1 MFTFLITD
9 IEAST
14 RLWDSDPVG
23 MSQAV
28 AAHDRVVKRS
38 ITTVGGRVFA
48 TTGDGFAAVFPSP
61 DHAIRAAIYVQ
72 IILTD
77 ASLWPHL
84 KVRTGIHH
92 GPAEERDGNFFG
104 PTVNHCGRLTE
115 AGWGGQ
121 ILISEKASRA
131 VTGCVETIDLGK
143 HLLRDLSK
151 PMRILQVVHPRIR
164 DDFPPIA
171 SLRRPA
177 HSGAEAFP
185 VGISPYQPGSVT
197 LPMVEAPEISTVL
210 TSGSPR

>member
-1 MFTFLITD
+1 VFTFLITD

-61 DHAIRAAIYVQ
+61 DHAIRAAIYIQ

-77 ASLWPHL
+77 GNLWPHL

-121 ILISEKASRA
+121 ILMSEQSSLE
-131 VTGCVETIDLGK
+131 VTGCVETIDLGD
-143 HLLRDLSK
+143 HLLRDLAK
-151 PMRILQVVHPRIR
+151 PMRVFQVVHPKIR
-164 DDFPPIA
+164 NVFPPIA
-171 SLRRPA
+171 SVR
-177 HSGAEAFP
+177 
-185 VGISPYQPGSVT
+185 
-197 LPMVEAPEISTVL
+197 STADSSA
-210 TSGSPR
+210 TA

>member
-28 AAHDRVVKRS
+28 VAHDRVVKRS

-61 DHAIRAAIYVQ
+61 DHAIRSAIYVQ
-72 IILTD
+72 IILAD
-77 ASLWPHL
+77 GNLWPHL
-84 KVRTGIHH
+84 KVRTGIHC

-104 PTVNHCGRLTE
+104 STVNHCDRLTE
-115 AGWGGQ
+115 AAWGGQ
-121 ILISEKASRA
+121 ILISEESRQA
-131 VTGCVETIDLGK
+131 VQGCVETIDLGS

-151 PMRILQVVHPRIR
+151 PMRIFQVVHPRIR
-164 DDFPPIA
+164 DRFPPIA
-171 SLRRPA
+171 SVRA
-177 HSGAEAFP
+177 AAE
-185 VGISPYQPGSVT
+185 
-197 LPMVEAPEISTVL
+197 
-210 TSGSPR
+210 SGSTA

>member
-1 MFTFLITD
+1 MFTFLMTD

-14 RLWDSDPVG
+14 RLWDADPVG

-38 ITTVGGRVFA
+38 IATVGGRVFT

-61 DHAIRAAIYVQ
+61 DFAIRAAIYIQ
-72 IILTD
+72 IILAD
-77 ASLWPHL
+77 GELWPHL

-104 PTVNHCGRLTE
+104 PTVNHCDRLTE

-121 ILISEKASRA
+121 ILMSEESRQA
-131 VTGCVETIDLGK
+131 VQGCVDTIDLGS

-151 PMRILQVVHPRIR
+151 PLRIFQVVHPRIR

-171 SLRRPA
+171 SVRIA
-177 HSGAEAFP
+177 
-185 VGISPYQPGSVT
+185 
-197 LPMVEAPEISTVL
+197 VESSAAT
-210 TSGSPR
+210 

>member
-14 RLWDSDPVG
+14 RLWDSDPIG

-38 ITTVGGRVFA
+38 ITTVGGKVFA
-48 TTGDGFAAVFPSP
+48 TTGDGFAAVLPSP

-72 IILTD
+72 IIITD
-77 ASLWPHL
+77 NNLWPHL
-84 KVRTGIHH
+84 RVRTGIHH

-121 ILISEKASRA
+121 ILMSEEAFRA
-131 VTGCVETIDLGK
+131 VTGCVETIDLGD

-164 DDFPPIA
+164 GNFPHINRVRVA
-171 SLRRPA
+171 A
-177 HSGAEAFP
+177 ESGATA
-185 VGISPYQPGSVT
+185 
-197 LPMVEAPEISTVL
+197 
-210 TSGSPR
+210 

>member
-38 ITTVGGRVFA
+38 ITTAGGRVFA

-77 ASLWPHL
+77 GNLWPHL
-84 KVRTGIHH
+84 KVRTGIHY

-115 AGWGGQ
+115 VGWGGQ
-121 ILISEKASRA
+121 ILMSEDASLA
-131 VTGCVETIDLGK
+131 VRGCVETIDLGH

-151 PMRILQVVHPRIR
+151 PMRILQVAHPKIR
-164 DDFPPIA
+164 DAFPPITNVRFA
-171 SLRRPA
+171 A
-177 HSGAEAFP
+177 ASGATA
-185 VGISPYQPGSVT
+185 
-197 LPMVEAPEISTVL
+197 
-210 TSGSPR
+210 

>member
-28 AAHDRVVKRS
+28 AAHDQVVRRS
-38 ITTVGGRVFA
+38 IATAGGRVFA

-77 ASLWPHL
+77 GTLWPHL
-84 KVRTGIHH
+84 KVRTGIHC

-121 ILISEKASRA
+121 ILMSAEASRA
-131 VTGCVETIDLGK
+131 VTGCVETIDLGD
-143 HLLRDLSK
+143 HLLRDLAK
-151 PMRILQVVHPRIR
+151 PMRILQVVHPKIHH
-164 DDFPPIA
+164 DFPPIA
-171 SLRRPA
+171 SVRIA
-177 HSGAEAFP
+177 AESGATA
-185 VGISPYQPGSVT
+185 
-197 LPMVEAPEISTVL
+197 
-210 TSGSPR
+210 

>member
-23 MSQAV
+23 MSRAV
-28 AAHDRVVKRS
+28 AAHDRVVRRS

-48 TTGDGFAAVFPSP
+48 TTGDGFAAVFQTP
-61 DHAIRAAIYVQ
+61 DHAVRAAIDVQ
-72 IILTD
+72 ITLND
-77 ASLWPHL
+77 SNLWPHL

-115 AGWGGQ
+115 AGWGEQ
-121 ILISEKASRA
+121 ILMSEDAAFA
-131 VTGCVETIDLGK
+131 VRGCVETIDLGC

-151 PMRILQVVHPRIR
+151 PMRILQVTHPKIR
-164 DDFPPIA
+164 DAFPPITTVRTA
-171 SLRRPA
+171 VE
-177 HSGAEAFP
+177 SGASA
-185 VGISPYQPGSVT
+185 
-197 LPMVEAPEISTVL
+197 
-210 TSGSPR
+210 